1 MIKATP
7 IALNLNKKQ
16 YQQSD
21 EALVRSIIHNG
32 DAQLFDI
39 LYDRYYPFVKRHCLR
54 FFKNKQDLE
63 DVSQD
68 IFFNVLLKLD
78 TFSFKSKFSTWLY
91 SFVQN
96 YCINYTKSIK
106 YRKWVNPHID
116 IEKLNPYFLN
126 YNYDSTPV
134 KYQQLTRLKHALCLL
149 SKHEQQ
155 LILMKYCGHFSIK
168 ELSDFFGLKEGAIKM
183 KLKRIK
189 EKVIRNYREIDIE
202 ELNLV

>member
-21 EALVRSIIHNG
+21 EALVRSIIHNRY
-32 DAQLFDI
+32 AQLFDI
-39 LYDRYYPFVKRHCLR
+39 SYDRYYPFVKRHCLR

-134 KYQQLTRLKHALCLL
+134 
-149 SKHEQQ
+149 
-155 LILMKYCGHFSIK
+155 
-168 ELSDFFGLKEGAIKM
+168 
-183 KLKRIK
+183 
-189 EKVIRNYREIDIE
+189 
-202 ELNLV
+202 